1 MNMPESAM
9 PEPPSSNDG
18 ARHLHETVARMQK
31 ELQAGLAAVILLALG
46 LNYFL
51 FKEQSITQ
59 QQRMELEQ
67 VMNEYSSKG
76 IPQMNEVLAKFR
88 EYAKTHPDFRPVV
101 ERYFPL
107 STNQAPSTVP
117 PTSKQN
123 K

>member
-1 MNMPESAM
+1 M

-18 ARHLHETVARMQK
+18 ARHLHVTVARMQK

-88 EYAKTHPDFRPVV
+88 EYAKTHSDFRPVV